1 MKTANPR
8 KIDLRRFVLPA
19 LLLIGLIAVNVYGR
33 RDPSH
38 EEVPYSAFLAELEQ
52 DKLQRVEIRGRVLIA
67 DVKAAGDEMRRI
79 TTKRLPG
86 IDESKLV
93 EKLTDKGIE
102 FVGKAEE
109 PSVLPVIMGWL
120 VPFALIFGLY
130 FFLFRR
136 IAKNVGGS
144 GGPFGVGKS
153 KAKRFDATQDTKVTF
168 SDVAGIDESVGEM
181 KEVVDFLKNP
191 ERYKALGA
199 KIPKGVLLVGPPGTG
214 KTLLA
219 KAVAGEAG
227 VPFFSLS
234 GSDFV
239 EMFVGVGAAR
249 VRDLFEQAAAQSPC
263 IIFIDEIDGI
273 GKSRGGAAAFGGH
286 DEREQTLNQLLSEM
300 DGFDARTGIV
310 IIAATNR
317 PEVLDPAL
325 VRAGRFDRQVV
336 VDRPSVDGRLA
347 TLQVHAR
354 QIRLAE
360 TVDLH
365 VVARRTPGM
374 VGADLAKVVNE
385 AALAAA
391 RQYRSEVTQHDFEEA
406 VDRIQLGLEKQGRA
420 MSEEEK
426 RRVAFHEAGHALVA
440 MSVDKADPV
449 HRVTIIPRSIGALG
463 ATLQLPTEDRYLLLK
478 SELEDRI
485 AVMLGG
491 RAAERLVYGE
501 VSSGASNDLERAT
514 ETARQ
519 MVTKFGMSEALGALS
534 YGRSRGARYL
544 DAMGEERNYSEETG
558 RRIDR
563 EIHQVIDLQD
573 VRALEILTR
582 RRAVLDAIVERLL
595 EEETLNAETLQA
607 IVVGV
612 EMSEGSNSGTTG
624 VFSAEA

>member
-1 MKTANPR
+1 MKKLPSGKTKLPR
-8 KIDLRRFVLPA
+8 IVLP
-19 LLLIGLIAVNVYGR
+19 LLLLGGFITVSSYANREARI
-33 RDPSH
+33 D
-38 EEVPYSAFLAELEQ
+38 EVSYSAFLNHLEK
-52 DKLQRVEIRGRVLIA
+52 DKLQKVEIRGRALIA
-67 DVKAAGDEMRRI
+67 DLKESAEGPSRI
-79 TTKRLPG
+79 QTVRLPG

-93 EKLTDKGIE
+93 ERLSSRGVE
-102 FVGKAEE
+102 FVGRTEE
-109 PSVLPVIMGWL
+109 PSVWPVLIGWL
-120 VPFALIFGLY
+120 VPLSILFGLY
-130 FFLFRR
+130 FVLFRR
-136 IAKNVGGS
+136 ISKNITGS

-153 KAKRFDATQDTKVTF
+153 RAKRFDATEDTKVTF
-168 SDVAGIDESVGEM
+168 TDVAGIDESVAEM
-181 KEVVDFLKNP
+181 KEVVDFLKHP
-191 ERYKALGA
+191 DRYKALGA

-219 KAVAGEAG
+219 KAVAGEAE

-249 VRDLFEQAAAQSPC
+249 VRDLFEQAATQSPC

-273 GKSRGGAAAFGGH
+273 GKSRGGGAAFGGH

-317 PEVLDPAL
+317 PEVLDSAL

-336 VDRPSVDGRLA
+336 VDRPSVHGRLA
-347 TLQVHAR
+347 ILQVHAR
-354 QIRLAE
+354 QVRISE

-391 RQYRSEVTQHDFEEA
+391 RQHRTEVTQHDFEEA

-440 MSVDKADPV
+440 MSVEKADPV

-463 ATLQLPTEDRYLLLK
+463 ATLQLPTEDRYLMLK
-478 SELEDRI
+478 SELKDRI

-491 RAAERLVYGE
+491 RAAEQLVYGE

-519 MVTKFGMSEALGALS
+519 MVMKFGMSDAMGAIS

-544 DAMGEERNYSEETG
+544 DAMGEERNYSEETSQ
-558 RRIDR
+558 RLDR
-563 EIHQVIDLQD
+563 EIQQIISTED
-573 VRALEILTR
+573 VRALEILTE
-582 RRAVLDAIVERLL
+582 RRAVLNAIVDRLL
-595 EEETLNAETLQA
+595 DEETLDADALNA
-607 IVVGV
+607 IV
-612 EMSEGSNSGTTG
+612 
-624 VFSAEA
+624 AA

>member
-1 MKTANPR
+1 
-8 KIDLRRFVLPA
+8 
-19 LLLIGLIAVNVYGR
+19 
-33 RDPSH
+33 
-38 EEVPYSAFLAELEQ
+38 
-52 DKLQRVEIRGRVLIA
+52 
-67 DVKAAGDEMRRI
+67 
-79 TTKRLPG
+79 
-86 IDESKLV
+86 
-93 EKLTDKGIE
+93 
-102 FVGKAEE
+102 
-109 PSVLPVIMGWL
+109 
-120 VPFALIFGLY
+120 
-130 FFLFRR
+130 
-136 IAKNVGGS
+136 
-144 GGPFGVGKS
+144 
-153 KAKRFDATQDTKVTF
+153 
-168 SDVAGIDESVGEM
+168 M
-181 KEVVDFLKNP
+181 KEVVDFLKHP
-191 ERYKALGA
+191 DRYKALGA

-300 DGFDARTGIV
+300 DGFDAKNGIV

-347 TLQVHAR
+347 TLKVHAR
-354 QIRLAE
+354 QVRLAE

-391 RQYRSEVTQHDFEEA
+391 RQHRTEVTQHDFEEA

-420 MSEEEK
+420 MSEVEK

-449 HRVTIIPRSIGALG
+449 HRVTIIP
-463 ATLQLPTEDRYLLLK
+463 PVDRC
-478 SELEDRI
+478 SGGHTAAADRRPI
-485 AVMLGG
+485 PAPQ
-491 RAAERLVYGE
+491 ER
-501 VSSGASNDLERAT
+501 T
-514 ETARQ
+514 
-519 MVTKFGMSEALGALS
+519 
-534 YGRSRGARYL
+534 
-544 DAMGEERNYSEETG
+544 
-558 RRIDR
+558 
-563 EIHQVIDLQD
+563 
-573 VRALEILTR
+573 
-582 RRAVLDAIVERLL
+582 
-595 EEETLNAETLQA
+595 
-607 IVVGV
+607 
-612 EMSEGSNSGTTG
+612 
-624 VFSAEA
+624 